1 MANSNVVSPYSEPP
15 RPTIG
20 ETWPATE
27 QVQYVQ
33 QAYTQP
39 GGQVHI
45 IQQDYNNPS
54 IAQIRDWLPWSIV
67 NIFIG
72 WLFAGIV
79 PLIFSIVCRSHKR
92 SNDASGARTMGT
104 LALVF
109 NILVTLGGIAGWI
122 TLIVV
127 VVIVSKEVP
136 TYCLTWPYC

>member
-15 RPTIG
+15 RPNIG
-20 ETWPATE
+20 GTWPATE

-39 GGQVHI
+39 GGQVHN

-54 IAQIRDWLPWSIV
+54 ITQIRDWLPWSIV

-92 SNDASGARTMGT
+92 TNNESGARTMGT

-122 TLIVV
+122 TLIVL
-127 VVIVSKEVP
+127 VVIVNKEVS
-136 TYCLTWPYC
+136 TYCITWPYC